1 MISGEFAADFD
12 GQLGGTAG
20 SSYSTYE
27 SSATSY
33 GAAPEHVLNAS
44 GFGASSSSNY
54 ESNYEQQGFA
64 NAAAA
69 SGAEYNASS
78 FEQSSGA
85 AATTTTYATDAQG
98 LFKDPNPEVIR
109 RPAAGGLQ
117 TFTQRVMVRFLQ
129 PPPVPPPGVSTK
141 RTANIFQTGFRFS
154 RSSSKK
160 FVHHNHHHH
169 HLSIFVRTINMSSLH
184 ISLFV

>member
-1 MISGEFAADFD
+1 MSYEQSSSSSSFYQSSSGADGFGAGEFSADFD

-27 SSATSY
+27 SAATSY
-33 GAAPEHVLNAS
+33 GAAPEQVLAAS
-44 GFGASSSSNY
+44 GFGASSNSNY
-54 ESNYEQQGFA
+54 ESNYEQQGFS
-64 NAAAA
+64 NAAVA
-69 SGAEYNASS
+69 SGAEYNAGA
-78 FEQSSGA
+78 FQQSSSSGVA
-85 AATTTTYATDAQG
+85 ATTYATDAQG

-141 RTANIFQTGFRFS
+141 RTA
-154 RSSSKK
+154 
-160 FVHHNHHHH
+160 
-169 HLSIFVRTINMSSLH
+169 SIFKSTFILAAYH
-184 ISLFV
+184 